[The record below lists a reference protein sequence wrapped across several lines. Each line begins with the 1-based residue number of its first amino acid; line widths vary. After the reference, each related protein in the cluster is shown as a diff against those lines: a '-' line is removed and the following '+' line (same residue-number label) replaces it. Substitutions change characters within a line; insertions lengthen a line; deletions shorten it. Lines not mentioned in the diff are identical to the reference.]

1 MLQETF
7 ADKHEALLPLFHL
20 CSYQD
25 VHYSTILPVLYLQ
38 FDKDYW
44 SIHSLVRLTE
54 LVQSNK
60 LEHDNVCICLIWNY
74 NRYAKKKNHFPL
86 LFQCEGLYE
95 NMIIWY
101 RIPTLHDSE
110 WLPVCF

>member
-7 ADKHEALLPLFHL
+7 ADKHEALVPVFHL
-20 CSYQD
+20 CSYED
-25 VHYSTILPVLYLQ
+25 VHYSTFLPVLYLQ
-38 FDKDYW
+38 FDEDYW

-74 NRYAKKKNHFPL
+74 NRYAKKQISFSFVIPVRRAVCKYNNL
-86 LFQCEGLYE
+86 LSYS
-95 NMIIWY
+95 N
-101 RIPTLHDSE
+101 TT
-110 WLPVCF
+110 